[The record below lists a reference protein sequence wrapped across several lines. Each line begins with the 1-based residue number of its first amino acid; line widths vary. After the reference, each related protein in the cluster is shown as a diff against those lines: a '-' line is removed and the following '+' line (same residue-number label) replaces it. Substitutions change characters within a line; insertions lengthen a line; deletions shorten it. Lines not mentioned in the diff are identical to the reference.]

1 MVDYGK
7 QFMLY
12 LMDEKCYDKYFVE
25 FDLLDGAFVGD
36 CFRALLSKGLGF
48 GIIAG
53 SVLVKVPQ
61 ITKILANKSARGINL
76 FSVCLDLFAITI
88 HMAYSFVNGFPFSA
102 WGDTAFLAL
111 QTAIIATMVL
121 FYGGSTAVAGAFTA
135 GYSAMVYT
143 LMGGLT
149 PLNYLLIAQG
159 FNVPILLLGK
169 LSQAFTN
176 YRNGSTGQLSAVTCF
191 MLLAG
196 SLARIFTS
204 IQETGDQM
212 MIITYG
218 SSSFANLVI
227 ALQVLYYWNS
237 DKQKKSKGAA
247 PAAAAAAAAVKKPKA
262 KSKKT
267 D

>member
-1 MVDYGK
+1 MTTDYAK
-7 QFMLY
+7 EFMLL
-12 LMDEKCYDKYFVE
+12 LMNEKCYDNYFVD
-25 FDLLDGAFVGD
+25 FDFLDAD
-36 CFRALLSKGLGF
+36 CFKALLSKGLGL

-61 ITKILANKSARGINL
+61 ITKILGNKSAEGINL

-88 HMAYSFVNGFPFSA
+88 HMAYSFVSGFPFSA
-102 WGDTAFLAL
+102 WGDTSFLAL
-111 QTAIIATMVL
+111 QTAIIAFLVL
-121 FYGGSTAVAGAFTA
+121 YFGGAPSKAVVFGA
-135 GYSAMVYT
+135 VYAAVT
-143 LMGGLT
+143 YILMGGLT

-176 YRNGSTGQLSAVTCF
+176 YKNGGTGQLSAVTCF

-212 MIITYG
+212 MVITYG
-218 SSSFANLVI
+218 CSSFANAVI
-227 ALQVLYYWNS
+227 VSQLLYYWNS
-237 DKQKKSKGAA
+237 DKKKKSS
-247 PAAAAAAAAVKKPKA
+247 VKTTPKKA
-262 KSKKT
+262 KSKAKKS

>member
-1 MVDYGK
+1 MTDYAK
-7 QFMLY
+7 QFMLL
-12 LMDEKCYDKYFVE
+12 LMNEKCYDNYFVD
-25 FDLLDGAFVGD
+25 FDFLDAD
-36 CFRALLSKGLGF
+36 CFKALLSKGLGL

-61 ITKILANKSARGINL
+61 ITKILANKSAKGINL

-88 HMAYSFVNGFPFSA
+88 HMAYSYVSGFPFSA
-102 WGDTAFLAL
+102 WGDTSFLAL
-111 QTAIIATMVL
+111 QTAMIAFLVL
-121 FYGGSTAVAGAFTA
+121 HFGGAPAKALAFGVA
-135 GYSAMVYT
+135 YSAITYV

-176 YRNGSTGQLSAVTCF
+176 FKNGGTGQLSAVTCF

-212 MIITYG
+212 MVITYG
-218 SSSFANLVI
+218 CSSFANAVI
-227 ALQVLYYWNS
+227 VIQLLYYWNS
-237 DKQKKSKGAA
+237 DKKQKSNGKATPKKASKAKAKKS
-247 PAAAAAAAAVKKPKA
+247 
-262 KSKKT
+262 

>member
-1 MVDYGK
+1 MTDYAK
-7 QFMLY
+7 QFMLL
-12 LMDEKCYDKYFVE
+12 LMNEKCYDNYFVD
-25 FDLLDGAFVGD
+25 FDLLNVD
-36 CFRALLSKGLGF
+36 CFKALLSKGLGM

-61 ITKILANKSARGINL
+61 ISKILANKSAKGINL

-88 HMAYSFVNGFPFSA
+88 HMSYSFVNGFPFSS
-102 WGDTAFLAL
+102 WGDTSFLAL
-111 QTAIIATMVL
+111 QTAIIAFLVL
-121 FYGGSTAVAGAFTA
+121 MYGGSSAAAFAFSAV
-135 GYSAMVYT
+135 YSTITYV

-159 FNVPILLLGK
+159 FNIPIILLGK
-169 LSQAFTN
+169 FSQAYTN
-176 YRNGSTGQLSAVTCF
+176 YQNGSTGQLSAVTSF

-218 SSSFANLVI
+218 FSSFANAVI
-227 ALQVLYYWNS
+227 VLQLLYYWNA
-237 DKQKKSKGAA
+237 DKEKR
-247 PAAAAAAAAVKKPKA
+247 AVGSSA
-262 KSKKT
+262 SKKT
-267 D
+267 AKVKAKKSD

>member
-1 MVDYGK
+1 MTDYAK
-7 QFMLY
+7 KFMLF
-12 LMDEKCYDKYFVE
+12 LMDEKCYDNYFVD
-25 FDLLDGAFVGD
+25 FDLLDGD
-36 CFRALLSKGLGF
+36 CFRALLSKGLGL

-61 ITKILANKSARGINL
+61 ITKILANKSAKGINL

-88 HMAYSFVNGFPFSA
+88 HMAYSFVSGFPFSA
-102 WGDTAFLAL
+102 WGDTSFLAL
-111 QTAIIATMVL
+111 QTAFIAFLVL
-121 FYGGSTAVAGAFTA
+121 VYGGSIPGAVAFGCA
-135 GYSAMVYT
+135 YSAGTYA
-143 LMGGLT
+143 LMGGMT

-169 LSQAFTN
+169 LSQAYTN
-176 YRNGSTGQLSAVTCF
+176 YKNGSTGQLSAVTCF

-218 SSSFANLVI
+218 CSSFANAVI
-227 ALQVLYYWNS
+227 VLQLLYYWNA
-237 DKQKKSKGAA
+237 DKEARNKSADVAKKSNKT
-247 PAAAAAAAAVKKPKA
+247 KA
-262 KSKKT
+262 KKV

>member
-1 MVDYGK
+1 MTTDYAK
-7 QFMLY
+7 QFMLL
-12 LMDEKCYDKYFVE
+12 LMSEKCYDNYFLD
-25 FDLLDGAFVGD
+25 FDFFDAD
-36 CFRALLSKGLGF
+36 CFKALLSKGLGI

-61 ITKILANKSARGINL
+61 ITKILANKSAQGINL

-88 HMAYSFVNGFPFSA
+88 HMAYSYVSGFPFSA
-102 WGDTAFLAL
+102 WGDTSFLAL
-111 QTAIIATMVL
+111 QTAMIAFLVL
-121 FYGGSTAVAGAFTA
+121 HFGGAPAKAFAFAVL
-135 GYSAMVYT
+135 YSAVTYVM
-143 LMGGLT
+143 MGGLT

-176 YRNGSTGQLSAVTCF
+176 YKNGGTGQLSAVTCF

-212 MIITYG
+212 MVITYG
-218 SSSFANLVI
+218 CSSFANAVI
-227 ALQVLYYWNS
+227 VSQLLYYWNS
-237 DKQKKSKGAA
+237 DKKKKSTAKTTPKQAS
-247 PAAAAAAAAVKKPKA
+247 KA
-262 KSKKT
+262 KAKKS

>member
-1 MVDYGK
+1 MTDYAK
-7 QFMLY
+7 QFMLL
-12 LMDEKCYDKYFVE
+12 LMNEKCYDNYFVD
-25 FDLLDGAFVGD
+25 FDFLDAD
-36 CFRALLSKGLGF
+36 CFKALLSKGLGL

-61 ITKILANKSARGINL
+61 ITKILANKSAQGINL

-88 HMAYSFVNGFPFSA
+88 HMAYSFVSGFPFSA
-102 WGDTAFLAL
+102 WGDTSFLAL
-111 QTAIIATMVL
+111 QTALIAL
-121 FYGGSTAVAGAFTA
+121 LCLHFGGASAKAVGF
-135 GYSAMVYT
+135 GVVYSAVTYA

-149 PLNYLLIAQG
+149 PLKYLLIAQG

-176 YRNGSTGQLSAVTCF
+176 YKNGGTGQLSAVTCF

-218 SSSFANLVI
+218 CSSFANAVI
-227 ALQVLYYWNS
+227 VMQLLYYWNS
-237 DKQKKSKGAA
+237 DKKPAGKSASPKKAS
-247 PAAAAAAAAVKKPKA
+247 KA
-262 KSKKT
+262 KAKKT

>member
-1 MVDYGK
+1 MNDYAK
-7 QFMLY
+7 QFMLL
-12 LMDEKCYDKYFVE
+12 LMSEKCYDNYFV
-25 FDLLDGAFVGD
+25 DLDFLDVD
-36 CFRALLSKGLGF
+36 CFKALLSKGLGM

-61 ITKILANKSARGINL
+61 IAKILGNKSAKGINL
-76 FSVCLDLFAITI
+76 FSVCLDLFAITM
-88 HMAYSFVNGFPFSA
+88 HMAYSFVSGFPFSA
-102 WGDTAFLAL
+102 WGDTSFLAL
-111 QTAIIATMVL
+111 QTAMIAYLVL
-121 FYGGSTAVAGAFTA
+121 HFGGAPVKAVAFGAV
-135 GYSAMVYT
+135 YSAVTYA

-169 LSQAFTN
+169 LSQAYTN
-176 YRNGSTGQLSAVTCF
+176 YKNGSTGQLSAVTCF

-218 SSSFANLVI
+218 CSSFANAVI
-227 ALQVLYYWNS
+227 VLQLLYYWNAG
-237 DKQKKSKGAA
+237 KKSSSGKSS
-247 PAAAAAAAAVKKPKA
+247 PKKASKA
-262 KSKKT
+262 KAKAKKS